1 MVPGVV
7 LIGDAAGHNDPS
19 GGRGISI
26 ALKDARLVCEA
37 LNTTKAWTPETFVP
51 YASQRREQMRRLR
64 FSARLLS
71 TYRMEF
77 TDEARQRRRM
87 GRKRMAAD
95 PELTLWFMALQK
107 GPFAVPSEAFSER
120 IRDRLLD

>member
-1 MVPGVV
+1 VAPGIV

-19 GGRGISI
+19 GGQGISI

-37 LNTTKAWTPETFVP
+37 LNTTKAWTPEAFAP

-64 FSARLLS
+64 FSTRLLS
-71 TYRMEF
+71 IYRMEF
-77 TDEARQRRRM
+77 TEEARRRRLK
-87 GRKRMAAD
+87 GRERMAAD
-95 PELTLWFMALQK
+95 PELMLPFVAMQK

-120 IRDRLLD
+120 IWDRLLD

>member
-1 MVPGVV
+1 VAPGIV

-19 GGRGISI
+19 GGQGISI
-26 ALKDARLVCEA
+26 ALKDARLVCEV
-37 LNTTKAWTPETFVP
+37 LNTTKAWTPAAFAP

-71 TYRMEF
+71 AYRMEF
-77 TDEARQRRRM
+77 TDEARQRRRR
-87 GRKRMAAD
+87 GRERMAAD
-95 PELTLWFMALQK
+95 PELMLPFVAMQK

>member
-1 MVPGVV
+1 MAPGIV

-19 GGRGISI
+19 GG
-26 ALKDARLVCEA
+26 L
-37 LNTTKAWTPETFVP
+37 P

-64 FSARLLS
+64 FSSRLLS

-77 TDEARQRRRM
+77 TDQARQRRRM

-95 PELTLWFMALQK
+95 PELALPFMALQK
-107 GPFAVPSEAFSER
+107 GPFAVPSEAFSKR
-120 IRDRLLD
+120 IWDRLLD